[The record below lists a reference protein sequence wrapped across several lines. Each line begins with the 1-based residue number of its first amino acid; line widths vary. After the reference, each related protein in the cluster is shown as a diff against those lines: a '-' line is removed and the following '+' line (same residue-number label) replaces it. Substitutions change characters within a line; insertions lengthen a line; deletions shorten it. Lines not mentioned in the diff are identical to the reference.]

1 MEVPWSVQVHISAL
15 KNLPSSFVSELGSR
29 NQFTLRVQGQLN
41 GVSRETASSSWGAR
55 HTPRA
60 GEAVWAGDGGLLEW
74 RFGSE
79 EAFRAAEKA
88 APVLKLYCYATLG
101 GPGVGATPTRRATR
115 GGRERRERRRRHR
128 AVARRRAVRVR
139 RRRGRDGG
147 DDEGEPRGG
156 ARALAGA
163 RPGRRLSLIHI

>member
-29 NQFTLRVQGQLN
+29 SQFTLRVQGQLN

-101 GPGVGATPTRRATR
+101 GPGVGATPTNSKAV
-115 GGRERRERRRRHR
+115 GVLHVGLEAELEVG
-128 AVARRRAVRVR
+128 AVARHVLLDSSIRSYCINNRHRER
-139 RRRGRDGG
+139 
-147 DDEGEPRGG
+147 
-156 ARALAGA
+156 
-163 RPGRRLSLIHI
+163 I